1 MKPFEDIFDVLNNAR
16 QNNDKVTLT
25 FIKGL
30 DNIARLQIEDS
41 SATAGTTRYVKF
53 YNNDVRKFT
62 YVEHDDFEEMYAG
75 LEMKTGKPKEE
86 TIEFPSVETGIMNAL
101 RILEQNSVLDDSDE
115 DLSVTVRTSTLKDA
129 HYILQY
135 IEPAMERY
143 FEQLDLDLED
153 LNHVMVDQSEEL
165 KAKIWEKFVFSQSNL
180 EMMLADFEKATLNM
194 FPNTPSNL
202 IVFACSEANNA
213 IASML
218 TEGVES
224 HKVHC
229 REELALGFIHAVSHM
244 EQFIISIATLPYRK
258 TELELRESREAYITE
273 MAVNLYIFAESLSQA
288 YTRLVYTLLTENR
301 KELTGISEYVKSI
314 ENLAV
319 HWVKEEALGGTM
331 LANNEEDLVEL
342 SQALNSMSLDDLR
355 EEANTSEEEE
365 DRNEILEML
374 DELFTELI
382 DSLSESE
389 EEEDEEDEDEEHVE
403 DEVQFEEM
411 FTDSLEALKKLF
423 SASEDEEDQKV
434 ELSDDAK
441 AEFEEYFADAIS
453 ELHELRKKGESAVAL
468 YNKVH
473 EELPLTELGTMA
485 MKNLRFVV
493 SALQKI
499 LNRTELDYTK
509 KGLNESLDTLKGNRY
524 NFFVDSVE
532 LLGDTYKLYKT
543 AGVGIADYANAVIE
557 DMEDTLD
564 SVTYVDSETANFV
577 KLAVK
582 QIKQDIKSFESND
595 GYSDLLAF
603 SLAFTLVVVMKDYNE
618 TVLSPI
624 NVKAEDFAFKN
635 KPSVVVE
642 EDEEEQ
648 KGAID
653 LAKELKDLIRGTALD
668 TEKSLDSSVDEE
680 ALIADY
686 KNGVSQRELVKC
698 YNISTGKFYSILR
711 RHGIAVD
718 SSKVAKK
725 VAHVEENPEVLEQVI
740 RDYIEGKTLAYIY
753 SNYNLYKNGLF
764 YLLDKYQVPRRSQR

>member
-153 LNHVMVDQSEEL
+153 LNRVMVDQSEEL

-389 EEEDEEDEDEEHVE
+389 EEDEDEEHAE

-453 ELHELRKKGESAVAL
+453 ELHELRKKGESAIAL

-473 EELPLTELGTMA
+473 GELPLTELGTMA

-509 KGLNESLDTLKGNRY
+509 RGLLDSLDRLKGSKY
-524 NFFVDSVE
+524 NLFVDYIE
-532 LLGDTYKLYKT
+532 FLREAYKLYKT
-543 AGVGIADYANAVIE
+543 VGIGIVAYARAIVEDIENTVDNVMDIDY
-557 DMEDTLD
+557 
-564 SVTYVDSETANFV
+564 ETAYLV

-582 QIKQDIKSFESND
+582 QINQDIKAFEEND

-603 SLAFTLVVVMKDYNE
+603 SLAFTLVVIMRDYGE
-618 TVLSPI
+618 TDLSPI
-624 NVKAEDFAFKN
+624 SVEVEDFVSKK

-642 EDEEEQ
+642 EDEEEE
-648 KGAID
+648 KEEAID

-668 TEKSLDSSVDEE
+668 TDNSLNNNVDEE
-680 ALIADY
+680 ALITDY
-686 KNGVSQRELVKC
+686 KNGVSQRELTKC

-725 VAHVEENPEVLEQVI
+725 VAHVEENPEVLEQVL

-764 YLLDKYQVPRRSQR
+764 YLLDKYQIPRRNKR